1 MRYGPVEGSPKIFI
15 DGGVS
20 VMSTTIQQ
28 LGERVETDSQLRKRD
43 SLITRFLRWIYPDQR
58 NAARHPV
65 PPLVAF
71 LGTARSSPQYGVG
84 DISAAGFYMLT
95 PERWLPGTEMPVTI
109 QRTDSTGTDQTD
121 AITVLST
128 VVRIGTD
135 GVAFAFVLPKSEQV
149 EYGDSLGTWATKK
162 HLDRFLTCLKLSQPD
177 QPLERVS

>member
-1 MRYGPVEGSPKIFI
+1 
-15 DGGVS
+15 
-20 VMSTTIQQ
+20 
-28 LGERVETDSQLRKRD
+28 
-43 SLITRFLRWIYPDQR
+43 
-58 NAARHPV
+58 
-65 PPLVAF
+65 
-71 LGTARSSPQYGVG
+71 
-84 DISAAGFYMLT
+84 MLT

-109 QRTDSTGTDQTD
+109 QRTDSTGSDQTD

-149 EYGDSLGTWATKK
+149 EYGDSLGTWATRK